1 MAVPNAARSAVAPAY
16 LFACLILGG
25 SAQGIWQNAALQLVG
40 LCIIAW
46 TAVDNGGEPVT
57 GQARRL
63 LLIAMAGI
71 GVVALQTLPLP
82 PSIWAQGARAQI
94 AEGYRLL
101 GMPVPWL
108 PISVSPFGSLSALL
122 CVIPALAMFIAV
134 VRFDSYHPSWLAA
147 ALLAGTGGGILL
159 GALQAMNAGTASE
172 WYLYPQTN
180 VGRAVGFFANASH
193 MAILLIVTVPF
204 AAAIAAAGRSRNMQ
218 RFSALIAILI
228 AITILLVVGVAL
240 NGSLAGYLLIAPAIA
255 ASALIVLP
263 RRSRFRRPLAALA
276 GLGAVGAIAI
286 LASMSLGSVL
296 ISHNA
301 STSFQSRSEIL
312 ATTGK
317 AVSDFTPWGS
327 GLGSFAKVYRLYES
341 PAVVTDEWVVHAHN
355 DYVET
360 ALELGVA
367 GVVLVALF
375 LVWWGRAAQ
384 QAWKRS
390 DVSPFAFA
398 AAIASATILLHS
410 LVEFPL
416 RTAAM
421 SVCFAMCLGLLAD
434 RRQPP
439 RKEVGDLRP
448 TRHVVIR

>member
-1 MAVPNAARSAVAPAY
+1 MPNAARSAVAPVY

-25 SAQGIWQNAALQLVG
+25 SAQGVWQNAALQLVG

-46 TAVDNGGEPVT
+46 TAIDNGGEPIP

-63 LLIAMAGI
+63 LWIATAGI
-71 GVVALQTLPLP
+71 GVTALQTLPLP
-82 PSIWAQGARAQI
+82 PSLWAHGVRAPIAQGYQ
-94 AEGYRLL
+94 LL

-108 PISVSPFGSLSALL
+108 PMSLSSYGSLATLL
-122 CVIPALAMFIAV
+122 CVIPPLAMFIAV
-134 VRFDSYHPSWLAA
+134 VRFDSYHPGWLAA

-159 GALQAMNAGTASE
+159 GALQAMNPGTASQ

-204 AAAIAAAGRSRNMQ
+204 AAAIAAAGQSRSMQ
-218 RFSALIAILI
+218 RYSALIAILV

-240 NGSLAGYLLIAPAIA
+240 NGSLAGYLLIAPVIV
-255 ASALIVLP
+255 ASTLIVLP
-263 RRSRFRRPLAALA
+263 RRSRFRRPLAATA
-276 GLGAVGAIAI
+276 GLGAVAAIAI
-286 LASMSLGSVL
+286 LATLSLGSVL

-317 AVSDFTPWGS
+317 AVGDFMPWGS
-327 GLGSFAKVYRLYES
+327 GLGSFAKVYRLYER
-341 PAVVTDEWVVHAHN
+341 PAVVTDEYVVHAHN
-355 DYVET
+355 DYVEL

-367 GVVLVALF
+367 GVVLIALF
-375 LVWWGRAAQ
+375 LAWWGGAVWR
-384 QAWKRS
+384 AWKRS
-390 DVSPFAFA
+390 EVSPFAFA
-398 AAIASATILLHS
+398 GAIASATILLHS